1 MKTTSYFEFA
11 HRTIIKSGSGTH
23 ILVPDLIKDLGGTR
37 PVLFADKGIT
47 NAGLTKK
54 IKNIFDIVPGIQL
67 AGVFDDIDQDAK
79 SSNINKGLQYFK
91 ECNGDSIIAIGGG
104 SVLDTAKVVKWA
116 YNRKINHIETALLGN
131 LLEVSPEAQP
141 LGIPHISIATTAG
154 TGAEV
159 SSIAVVFNEPLG
171 VKCNLMN
178 PYLNSDI
185 AILDPDLTV
194 GLPPKVTAFTGMDA
208 LTHAVEGYFS
218 NKSTTMSDAFALHAA
233 KLIVNN
239 LKPAVKN
246 GSNVAARAIMLQA
259 SCMAIT
265 SFQLAMA
272 AIPIHNIA
280 HTLGAKYG
288 VPHGLANAVLM
299 PSVMSHLPQ
308 LYLPK
313 IREFSQTIGVQSDSD
328 DPQALL
334 AESIKIIRNLREE
347 IDLPAD
353 FADFNIDPAH
363 IPQLTL
369 AIQADP
375 SALSF
380 RIPEDVITK
389 VCQEVVGTKVS
400 VN

>member
-1 MKTTSYFEFA
+1 
-11 HRTIIKSGSGTH
+11 
-23 ILVPDLIKDLGGTR
+23 
-37 PVLFADKGIT
+37 
-47 NAGLTKK
+47 
-54 IKNIFDIVPGIQL
+54 
-67 AGVFDDIDQDAK
+67 
-79 SSNINKGLQYFK
+79 
-91 ECNGDSIIAIGGG
+91 
-104 SVLDTAKVVKWA
+104 
-116 YNRKINHIETALLGN
+116 
-131 LLEVSPEAQP
+131 
-141 LGIPHISIATTAG
+141 
-154 TGAEV
+154 
-159 SSIAVVFNEPLG
+159 
-171 VKCNLMN
+171 
-178 PYLNSDI
+178 
-185 AILDPDLTV
+185 
-194 GLPPKVTAFTGMDA
+194 
-208 LTHAVEGYFS
+208 
-218 NKSTTMSDAFALHAA
+218 
-233 KLIVNN
+233 
-239 LKPAVKN
+239 
-246 GSNVAARAIMLQA
+246 MLQA

-313 IREFSQTIGVQSDSD
+313 IKEFSQAIGVQSDSD

-363 IPQLTL
+363 IPQLIP

-380 RIPEDVITK
+380 RIPEDVITI

>member
-11 HRTIIKSGSGTH
+11 HRTIVKSGSGTH
-23 ILVPDLIKDLGGTR
+23 ILTPDLIKDLGGTR
-37 PVLFADKGIT
+37 PVLYADKGIT
-47 NAGLTKK
+47 AAGLTKK
-54 IKNIFDIVPGIQL
+54 IRNIFEIVPGIQL

-79 SSNINKGLQYFK
+79 SSNINKGIKYFK

-104 SVLDTAKVVKWA
+104 SVLDTAKAIKWA
-116 YNRKINHIETALLGN
+116 YSRKIDHIEAALTGN
-131 LLEVSPEAQP
+131 LLESSPEAQP
-141 LGIPHISIATTAG
+141 FGIPHISIATTAG

-159 SSIAVVFNEPLG
+159 SSIAVVYNEPLG

-194 GLPPKVTAFTGMDA
+194 GLPPKITAFTGMDA

-218 NKSTTMSDAFALHAA
+218 GKSTTMSDAFALHAA

-239 LKPAVKN
+239 LKTAVKN
-246 GSNVAARAIMLQA
+246 GSDVKARAIMLQA
-259 SCMAIT
+259 STMAIT

-272 AIPIHNIA
+272 AIPIHNLA

-288 VPHGLANAVLM
+288 IPHGLANAILM
-299 PSVMSHLPQ
+299 PSVMTHLPQ

-313 IREFSQTIGVQSDSD
+313 VKEFSQAIGVQSNSD
-328 DPQALL
+328 EPQTLL
-334 AESIKIIRNLREE
+334 ADSIAIINNLREE

-363 IPQLTL
+363 IPQLVP
-369 AIQADP
+369 AVQADP

-380 RIPEDVITK
+380 RIPEDIIAK
-389 VCQEVVGTKVS
+389 VCQDVVGTKVS